1 MNQPPNHCR
10 PENVIRTLRELCPP
24 RALESHEAQ
33 GIAERQALRLLS
45 LLEQHQ
51 PAVDIS
57 LLAEL
62 PNLQVR
68 LRSRLPVSGFSQ
80 WTKGR
85 WVIGINRDDH
95 LLRRRFTLAH
105 EFKHVLDDC
114 YIDQLY
120 LGADGRPDRL
130 KSEAICDYF
139 AACLL
144 MPRPWV
150 KSAWVQGVQDIGE
163 LAALFVVSGAAMSL
177 RLRQL
182 GLLQTNRRCRYGDP
196 PTRRPYFRSAP
207 ALNTAPFVIPG
218 VVGI

>member
-1 MNQPPNHCR
+1 MKQTTNNQA
-10 PENVIRTLRELCPP
+10 PETVIRSLRQLCPP
-24 RALESHEAQ
+24 RRLEIQEAE
-33 GIAERQALRLLS
+33 GIAERQAFRLLQ
-45 LLEQHQ
+45 LLEQRQ
-51 PAVDIS
+51 PAVDVG

-62 PNLQVR
+62 PGLEVKVR
-68 LRSRLPVSGFSQ
+68 GRLSVSGFSQ
-80 WTKGR
+80 WSKGR

-95 LLRRRFTLAH
+95 QLRRRFTLAH

-163 LAALFVVSGAAMSL
+163 LAALFVVSRAAMSL

-207 ALNTAPFVIPG
+207 TLNTAPFVIPG
-218 VVGI
+218 VVGV